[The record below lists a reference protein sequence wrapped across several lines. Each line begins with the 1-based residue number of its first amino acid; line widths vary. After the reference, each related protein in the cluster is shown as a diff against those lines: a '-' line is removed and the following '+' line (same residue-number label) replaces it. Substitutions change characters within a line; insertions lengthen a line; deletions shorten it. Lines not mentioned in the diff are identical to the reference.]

1 MESMDSNHQN
11 LGKQFDISHLSG
23 WWFQTWLLFSAIYGI
38 ILPIDELIFFKMVE
52 TTNQKKNVGI
62 GQNPI
67 PLVDIKIAGKWVFI
81 ALKKLVGQQMTT
93 ISTYAIPSG
102 NLLHSY

>member
-1 MESMDSNHQN
+1 MGCHP
-11 LGKQFDISHLSG
+11 I
-23 WWFQTWLLFSAIYGI
+23 
-38 ILPIDELIFFKMVE
+38 PIDELQHCSRWLVHHQPE
-52 TTNQKKNVGI
+52 KNVGI